1 MTSVG
6 KIQTHETLMG
16 AHESLVDLQVGRATT
31 EALNVDTPL
40 LGVEVESLQ
49 GTSLAGELNGIN
61 VLVTTVVTSTGVT
74 LGVLVAHGRAESI
87 ENGTGS
93 DVLRGNQEDGLAL
106 TLDLF
111 FLLEKPGLV
120 ETAQYYSSS
129 TSI

>member
-1 MTSVG
+1 MTQVTAVR
-6 KIQTHETLMG
+6 KIQTHETVMG

-31 EALNVDTPL
+31 ETLNVDTPL

-106 TLDLF
+106 ALNLF
-111 FLLEKPGLV
+111 FLLE
-120 ETAQYYSSS
+120 EA
-129 TSI
+129 